1 MSKTLEISNKEGW
14 REGFDAEE
22 MTEDGG
28 LKKGVDDFGEEND
41 SPSEDKESDAEWS
54 DEENIS

>member
-1 MSKTLEISNKEGW
+1 W